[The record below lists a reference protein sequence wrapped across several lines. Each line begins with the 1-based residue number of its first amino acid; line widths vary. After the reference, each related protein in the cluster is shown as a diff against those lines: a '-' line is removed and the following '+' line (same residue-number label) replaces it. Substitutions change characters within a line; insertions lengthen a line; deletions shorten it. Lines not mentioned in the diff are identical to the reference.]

1 MSTDRMSAPGRPRVT
16 RLNTLTG
23 LRFPA
28 AFVVFLY
35 HAALLGFL
43 GVPWLSPEN
52 VHDYY
57 RSVHHAGALGVSFFF
72 VLSGFVLTW
81 SARDTDTAP
90 RFWRRRFLKIVPN
103 YLVVWVLALVVF
115 AAPHTDMKIGLLN
128 LFMLQVYYP
137 DFAIN
142 FGVNPAGWSLAV
154 EAIFYLSFPLLL
166 RLIKKIPANRINLW
180 VAIVGL
186 GIIATPFLSTH
197 LVPAGSVFMPMEPDT
212 SVNQYFFSYILPFPR
227 VLDFALGILVARS
240 VLSGRW
246 RNIGMVWAGA
256 LLIASYAVGYFTPYI
271 YSSRAVC
278 VIPAAVLIAA
288 GAIAD
293 DEGRFTVFRNKVA
306 VWLGD
311 ISFAFYLV
319 HFTVLEGVW
328 KLLGSK
334 TYTAP
339 QAAAMMLLS
348 LGVSILA
355 SWALYGL
362 IERPITQRWSNPR
375 KRPAP
380 AQQEAV
386 PAESLPLAAG
396 RVGEER

>member
-1 MSTDRMSAPGRPRVT
+1 MSTDQTSAAARSRVI

-35 HAALLGFL
+35 HGALLGFL
-43 GVPWLSPEN
+43 GLPWLSPEN

-90 RFWRRRFLKIVPN
+90 LFWRRRFLKIVPN
-103 YLVVWVLALVVF
+103 YVVTWVLALVVF
-115 AAPHTDMKIGLLN
+115 AAPHTDLKIGLLN

-137 DFAIN
+137 DFSIN

-154 EAIFYLSFPLLL
+154 EAVFYLAFPLLL
-166 RLIKKIPANRINLW
+166 HLIKKIPVNRINLW
-180 VAIVGL
+180 IAIVGL
-186 GIIATPFLSTH
+186 GIIATPFLSTQF
-197 LVPAGSVFMPMEPDT
+197 VPAGSVFMAMEPET

-227 VLDFALGILVARS
+227 ALDFILGILVARS
-240 VLSGRW
+240 VMAGRW

-256 LLIASYAVGYFTPYI
+256 MLVASYVLGYFTPYI

-278 VIPAAVLIAA
+278 VIPAAFLIAA
-288 GAIAD
+288 AAIAD
-293 DEGRFTVFRNKVA
+293 NEGRFTLFRNKVM

-339 QAAAMMLLS
+339 QAAAMMLLC

-355 SWALYGL
+355 SWALYAL

-375 KRPAP
+375 KPPAP
-380 AQQEAV
+380 ARQKTV
-386 PAESLPLAAG
+386 PAGSLPVTAGLAA
-396 RVGEER
+396 EEG

>member
-1 MSTDRMSAPGRPRVT
+1 MSTDRMSATGRPRIT

-35 HAALLGFL
+35 HASLLGFL

-52 VHDYY
+52 THDYY

-81 SARDTDTAP
+81 SARGSDTAV

-103 YLVVWVLALVVF
+103 YLVVWVLAMVVF
-115 AAPHTDMKIGLLN
+115 AAPHTDMQIGVLN
-128 LFMLQVYYP
+128 FFMLQVYYP

-154 EAIFYLSFPLLL
+154 EAVFYLSFPFLL

-197 LVPAGSVFMPMEPDT
+197 LAPAGSVFMPMEPET

-240 VLSGRW
+240 VMSGRW

-256 LLIASYAVGYFTPYI
+256 LLIASYVLGYFVPYI

-278 VIPAAVLIAA
+278 VIPAAILIAA

-293 DEGRFTVFRNKVA
+293 DEGRFTVFRNKVT

-334 TYTAP
+334 TYSAP
-339 QAAAMMLLS
+339 QAAAMMVLG
-348 LGVSILA
+348 LGVAILA

-362 IERPITQRWSNPR
+362 IERPVTRRWSNPR
-375 KRPAP
+375 RRPAS
-380 AQQEAV
+380 ARREAV
-386 PAESLPLAAG
+386 PAESLSLAAG
-396 RVGEER
+396 AAGEER

>member
-1 MSTDRMSAPGRPRVT
+1 MSTDRMSATSRSRVI

-35 HAALLGFL
+35 HAALLGYL
-43 GVPWLSPEN
+43 GLPWLSPEN

-81 SARDTDTAP
+81 SARETDTAT

-103 YLVVWVLALVVF
+103 YLVVWVLAMVVF
-115 AAPHTDMKIGLLN
+115 AAPRTDMKIGVLN
-128 LFMLQVYYP
+128 FFMLQVYYP
-137 DFAIN
+137 DFSVN

-154 EAIFYLSFPLLL
+154 EAVFYLSFPLMLG
-166 RLIKKIPANRINLW
+166 LIKKIPANRINLW
-180 VAIVGL
+180 IAIAGL

-197 LVPAGSVFMPMEPDT
+197 LVPAGSVFMPMEPET
-212 SVNQYFFSYILPFPR
+212 SVNQYFVSYILPFPR
-227 VLDFALGILVARS
+227 ALDFVLGILVARS
-240 VLSGRW
+240 VMSGRW

-256 LLIASYAVGYFTPYI
+256 LLVASYVLGYFTPYI

-278 VIPAAVLIAA
+278 VIPAAILIAA

-293 DEGRFTVFRNKVA
+293 EEGRFTVFRNRVT

-319 HFTVLEGVW
+319 HFTVLVGVW

-334 TYTAP
+334 TYSAP
-339 QAAAMMLLS
+339 QAAAMLLIS

-355 SWALYGL
+355 SWALYSW
-362 IERPITQRWSNPR
+362 IERPITRRWSNPR
-375 KRPAP
+375 KRPAQ
-380 AQQEAV
+380 ARREADG
-386 PAESLPLAAG
+386 AEPLPLVAG
-396 RVGEER
+396 RAGEVP

>member
-1 MSTDRMSAPGRPRVT
+1 MSATGRPRIT

-35 HAALLGFL
+35 HASLLGFL

-52 VHDYY
+52 THDYY

-81 SARDTDTAP
+81 SARGSDTAV

-103 YLVVWVLALVVF
+103 YLVVWVLAMVVF
-115 AAPHTDMKIGLLN
+115 AAPHTDMQIGVLN
-128 LFMLQVYYP
+128 FFMLQVYYP

-154 EAIFYLSFPLLL
+154 EAVFYLSFPFLL

-197 LVPAGSVFMPMEPDT
+197 LAPAGSVFMPMEPET

-240 VLSGRW
+240 VMSGRW

-256 LLIASYAVGYFTPYI
+256 LLIASYVLGYFVPYI

-278 VIPAAVLIAA
+278 VIPAAILIAA

-293 DEGRFTVFRNKVA
+293 DEGRFTVFRNKVT

-334 TYTAP
+334 TYSAP
-339 QAAAMMLLS
+339 QAAAMMVLG
-348 LGVSILA
+348 LGVAILA

-362 IERPITQRWSNPR
+362 IERPVTRRWSNPR
-375 KRPAP
+375 RRPAS
-380 AQQEAV
+380 ARREAV
-386 PAESLPLAAG
+386 PAESLSLAAG
-396 RVGEER
+396 AAGEER

>member
-1 MSTDRMSAPGRPRVT
+1 MPTDRISAPGRPPII

-43 GVPWLSPEN
+43 GLPWLSPEN
-52 VHDYY
+52 IHDYY

-103 YLVVWVLALVVF
+103 YLVVWVMAMVVF
-115 AAPHTDMKIGLLN
+115 AAPHTTMKIGLLN
-128 LFMLQVYYP
+128 FFMLQVYYP
-137 DFAIN
+137 DFSVN

-154 EAIFYLSFPLLL
+154 EAVFYLAFPLLL
-166 RLIKKIPANRINLW
+166 RAIRKIPADRINLW
-180 VAIVGL
+180 VAITGL

-197 LVPAGSVFMPMEPDT
+197 LVPAGSVFMPMEPET
-212 SVNQYFFSYILPFPR
+212 SVNQYFFSYILPLPR
-227 VLDFALGILVARS
+227 VLDFVLGILVARS
-240 VLSGRW
+240 VMSGRW
-246 RNIGMVWAGA
+246 RNIGMVPAGA
-256 LLIASYAVGYFTPYI
+256 LLVASYALGYFTPYI

-278 VIPAAVLIAA
+278 VIPAAILIAA

-293 DEGRFTVFRNKVA
+293 QEGRFTVFRNRVA

-339 QAAAMMLLS
+339 QAAAMLLLS
-348 LGVSILA
+348 LGVAILV
-355 SWALYGL
+355 SWALYAL
-362 IERPITQRWSNPR
+362 VERPITRRWSHPR
-375 KRPAP
+375 RKPAP
-380 AQQEAV
+380 AQHQAV
-386 PAESLPLAAG
+386 LAGPLPVTAG
-396 RVGEER
+396 RTGDEP

>member
-1 MSTDRMSAPGRPRVT
+1 MSTDRMSATGRPRVT

-43 GVPWLSPEN
+43 GVPWLSAEN

-103 YLVVWVLALVVF
+103 YLLVWVLALVVF
-115 AAPHTDMKIGLLN
+115 AAPYTDMKIGLLN

-137 DFAIN
+137 DFTVN
-142 FGVNPAGWSLAV
+142 FGVNPAGWSLSV
-154 EAIFYLSFPLLL
+154 EAVFYLSFPLLL
-166 RLIKKIPANRINLW
+166 RLTKKIPANRINLW

-186 GIIATPFLSTH
+186 GIIATPFLSTQ
-197 LVPAGSVFMPMEPDT
+197 LVPAGSVFMDMEPET

-240 VLSGRW
+240 VMSGRW
-246 RNIGMVWAGA
+246 RNIGMLWAGA
-256 LLIASYAVGYFTPYI
+256 LLISSYALGYFTPYI

-293 DEGRFTVFRNKVA
+293 NEGRFTVFRNKVA

-319 HFTVLEGVW
+319 HFTVLQGVW

-339 QAAAMMLLS
+339 QAAAMMVLS

-355 SWALYGL
+355 SWALYAL

-396 RVGEER
+396 RAGEER

>member
-1 MSTDRMSAPGRPRVT
+1 MPTDRMSATARSRVI

-35 HAALLGFL
+35 HAALLGYL
-43 GVPWLSPEN
+43 GLNWLSPEN

-103 YLVVWVLALVVF
+103 YLVVWVLAMVVF
-115 AAPHTDMKIGLLN
+115 AAPRTDLKIGLLN
-128 LFMLQVYYP
+128 FFMLQVYYP
-137 DFAIN
+137 DFSVN

-154 EAIFYLSFPLLL
+154 EAVFYLSFPLLL
-166 RLIKKIPANRINLW
+166 LLVKKIPLNRINLW
-180 VAIVGL
+180 VVIVGL

-197 LVPAGSVFMPMEPDT
+197 LAPAKSVFMPMEPET

-227 VLDFALGILVARS
+227 ILDFALGILVARS
-240 VLSGRW
+240 VMTGRW

-256 LLIASYAVGYFTPYI
+256 LLVASYVLGYFTPYI

-278 VIPAAVLIAA
+278 VIPAAILIAA

-293 DEGRFTVFRNKVA
+293 RDGRFTVFRNKVA

-319 HFTVLEGVW
+319 HFTVLEGIW

-334 TYTAP
+334 LYTGP
-339 QAAAMMLLS
+339 QAAAMLVLG

-355 SWALYGL
+355 SWALYTL
-362 IERPITQRWSNPR
+362 IERPITRRWSNPR
-375 KRPAP
+375 KKPVP
-380 AQQEAV
+380 AQREAV
-386 PAESLPLAAG
+386 PAASQPLVAG
-396 RVGEER
+396 VAVEER

>member
-1 MSTDRMSAPGRPRVT
+1 MSTDRMSATGRPLVT

-35 HAALLGFL
+35 HASLLGFL

-52 VHDYY
+52 THDYY

-81 SARDTDTAP
+81 SARGSDTAV

-103 YLVVWVLALVVF
+103 YLVVWALAMVVF
-115 AAPHTDMKIGLLN
+115 AAPHTDLQIGALN
-128 LFMLQVYYP
+128 FFMLQVYYP
-137 DFAIN
+137 DFSIN

-154 EAIFYLSFPLLL
+154 EAVFYLSFPFLL

-197 LVPAGSVFMPMEPDT
+197 LAPAGSVFMPMEPET

-240 VLSGRW
+240 VMSGRW

-256 LLIASYAVGYFTPYI
+256 LLIASYALGYFVPYI

-278 VIPAAVLIAA
+278 VIPAAILIAA

-293 DEGRFTVFRNKVA
+293 DEGRFTVFRNKVT

-334 TYTAP
+334 TYSGP
-339 QAAAMMLLS
+339 QAAAMLVLG

-362 IERPITQRWSNPR
+362 IERPITRRWSNPR
-375 KRPAP
+375 NRRRPAP
-380 AQQEAV
+380 TRREAV
-386 PAESLPLAAG
+386 PAESLSLA
-396 RVGEER
+396 GEER